1 VTVPASALVTENADK
16 ERFDPMTLRYCGDVG
31 VAVLTTGGSRDVIFT
46 VTGVEIV
53 GVVVM
58 VAVTVNAVEA
68 KYVAAGMVSTPV
80 DALIV
85 APLMLVLS
93 DHVMGEASVSE
104 FVKLIV
110 ALPAVVFTFWAV
122 LGETTGAFGVLIL
135 MTRDPK
141 TVPNRVLVAVIVKL
155 VAAK

>member
-1 VTVPASALVTENADK
+1 
-16 ERFDPMTLRYCGDVG
+16 
-31 VAVLTTGGSRDVIFT
+31 
-46 VTGVEIV
+46 
-53 GVVVM
+53 M

>member
-1 VTVPASALVTENADK
+1 
-16 ERFDPMTLRYCGDVG
+16 MTLRYCGDVG

-68 KYVAAGMVSTPV
+68 KYVAAGMVSTPD
-80 DALIV
+80 DALIN
-85 APLMLVLS
+85 APLILVLS

-110 ALPAVVFTFWAV
+110 ADEAGVRPSPLGATLTFWAV
-122 LGETTGAFGVLIL
+122 LGETTGAFGVFIL
-135 MTRDPK
+135 TTRVPE
-141 TVPNRVLVAVIVKL
+141 TVPN
-155 VAAK
+155 